1 MITTRS
7 TPPVWL
13 LMTALVVAEITSTF
27 EVSMAFAALPTLIR
41 EFGDPIG
48 VSWTITVFFIVSAGT
63 AALFARLGDL
73 YGRRRVLMIVL
84 FIAGLGSLISGLS
97 TSLGGLIT
105 GRTLQGVSG
114 AVLPLCLGL
123 MRENLDPKTLT
134 FNIGI
139 MGGVVGVSAGLAF
152 LVAGYILDQF
162 DWQTMFFF
170 STLIALSGMLALWLV
185 VPASRPMKASG
196 RLDIM
201 GGVLFAPAIAGILL
215 ALNAAKSGWLHWNS
229 GGLLLAC
236 LALLA
241 IWIHHELRHANPLID
256 VRLFADRRILLANII
271 FAAIALGP
279 MVNPQVVLVL
289 AQQPLWTGIGLG
301 LGATAAG
308 LLKQPVT
315 IMGLFA
321 GPLGGRI
328 AARHGARAAMLL
340 GAASLVIA
348 WTLPLLAMNSLA
360 VLLTAVSLHSFGIV
374 ILYGSVSNQI
384 VEAAPPSRTSEAT
397 GLAQVTRATFSAAGS
412 QVVAALM
419 ATSLVSDTTQDT
431 RSHPSE
437 EAYMLAFAFLVLT
450 SAIAFIAAWLLPRP
464 DKAQTSQPDNDI
476 PLGGSAVSSC
486 RPHEGAKHSEDAP
499 AGLV

>member
-1 MITTRS
+1 MTTTRS

-13 LMTALVVAEITSTF
+13 LMTALVIAEITSTF

-48 VSWTITVFFIVSAGT
+48 VSWTITSFFIVSAGT

-84 FIAGLGSLISGLS
+84 AIAGLGSLISGLS
-97 TSLGGLIT
+97 TTLGGVIA

-123 MRENLDPKTLT
+123 MRENLAPKTLA

-162 DWQTMFFF
+162 DWHTMFFF
-170 STLIALSGMLALWLV
+170 SALIALAGIVSLWLV
-185 VPASRPMKASG
+185 VPPSQPEKNSG

-215 ALNAAKSGWLHWNS
+215 ALNSAKDGWLHWHS
-229 GGLLLAC
+229 GGLLLAS
-236 LALLA
+236 LILLG
-241 IWIHHELRHANPLID
+241 IWVRHELRHANPLID

-301 LGATAAG
+301 LSATAAAM
-308 LLKQPVT
+308 LKQPVT

-321 GPLGGRI
+321 GPLGGRV

-340 GAASLVIA
+340 GAASLVVA
-348 WTLPLLAMNSLA
+348 WTLPLFAMTSLA
-360 VLLTAVSLHSFGIV
+360 VLLIAISLHSLGIV
-374 ILYGSVSNQI
+374 ILYGAVSNQI
-384 VEAAPPSRTSEAT
+384 VEAAPASRTSEAT
-397 GLAQVTRATFSAAGS
+397 GLAQVTRSTFSAAGS

-419 ATSLVSDTTQDT
+419 ATTLISDAAQDS
-431 RSHPSE
+431 RSYPAE
-437 EAYMLAFAFLVLT
+437 EAYVLAFVFLVLT
-450 SAIAFIAAWLLPRP
+450 SAVALIAAWLLPRP
-464 DKAQTSQPDNDI
+464 RKTEELLTDPDTPPGATST
-476 PLGGSAVSSC
+476 A
-486 RPHEGAKHSEDAP
+486 R
-499 AGLV
+499 

>member
-1 MITTRS
+1 MTTTRP

-13 LMTALVVAEITSTF
+13 LMSALVVAEITSTF

-48 VSWTITVFFIVSAGT
+48 VSWTITIFFIVSAGT
-63 AALFARLGDL
+63 AALFARLGDI

-84 FIAGLGSLISGLS
+84 AIAGLGSLISGLS
-97 TSLGGLIT
+97 TTLGGVIA
-105 GRTLQGVSG
+105 GRTLQGASG

-123 MRENLDPKTLT
+123 MRENLAPKTLT

-162 DWQTMFFF
+162 DWHAMFFF
-170 STLIALSGMLALWLV
+170 SALIALSGILALWLI
-185 VPASRPMKASG
+185 VPPSRPAKASG

-201 GGVLFAPAIAGILL
+201 GGVLFAPAIAGVLL
-215 ALNAAKSGWLHWNS
+215 ALNAAKAGWLNWNS

-236 LALLA
+236 LILLA
-241 IWIHHELRHANPLID
+241 IWIRHELRHANPLID

-308 LLKQPVT
+308 MLKQPVT

-348 WTLPLLAMNSLA
+348 WSLPLFAMTSLT
-360 VLLTAVSLHSFGIV
+360 VLLIAVSLHSFGIV
-374 ILYGSVSNQI
+374 ILYGAVSNQI
-384 VEAAPPSRTSEAT
+384 VEAAPASRTSEAT
-397 GLAQVTRATFSAAGS
+397 GLAQVTRSTFSAAGS

-419 ATSLVSDTTQDT
+419 ATSLISDAAQDS
-431 RSHPSE
+431 RSYPGE
-437 EAYMLAFAFLVLT
+437 EAYVLAFAFLVLT
-450 SAIAFIAAWLLPRP
+450 SAVAFIAAWLLPRAG
-464 DKAQTSQPDNDI
+464 KAGEPQPDHGT
-476 PLGGSAVSSC
+476 PLGETSTA
-486 RPHEGAKHSEDAP
+486 R
-499 AGLV
+499 